1 MSLLI
6 EMSFWEVMIPP
17 VINPGR
23 VLTKKLKA
31 AACRWVSDLQG
42 PREYLHKHM
51 YGSVYLFAFICISS
65 WLFELSFLNLILF
78 FQ

>member
-65 WLFELSFLNLILF
+65 WLFELSVLNLI
-78 FQ
+78 